1 MTLKREFARKVGSLW
16 QFLAVELDCPA
27 LLLAQIASESFL
39 IAGSQK
45 TQPSCH

>member
-1 MTLKREFARKVGSLW
+1 LAVFGS
-16 QFLAVELDCPA
+16 FLAVELDCPA